1 MSTRPAISP
10 TTALCAALPLP
21 ALAADGAVPDW
32 IHLLPAGEI
41 RTVDGRGPYRVADP
55 AALIAL
61 SLNGGARLPLDEN
74 HSTDLAA
81 PRGEPAPAR
90 GWIVGLQSRDD
101 GLWGQVEW
109 TAHGRRLVGGKA
121 YRHISPVI
129 LHAKDGTVTG
139 VLRASL
145 VNAPNLRGLAALH
158 QAGASM
164 DWTTKLRT
172 LLGLPDTA
180 DEAAI
185 WAALEAKMGAVA
197 TQSAQLAPIAKA
209 VGLAETADGGAV
221 LQAVQAL
228 QDPAKVVPAAA
239 VTALQQQLST
249 LQTDRAK
256 EKAELFVDTAI
267 KAGRIAAPAQMR
279 DHYIARHMADPTAVE
294 KEIGAMPA
302 LHGRSGASV
311 LPPPKPG
318 ETTPAAG
325 LDPEEMKVISLMGI
339 DPEAYRKTK
348 AAQAEREG
356 VL

>member
-1 MSTRPAISP
+1 
-10 TTALCAALPLP
+10 
-21 ALAADGAVPDW
+21 
-32 IHLLPAGEI
+32 
-41 RTVDGRGPYRVADP
+41 
-55 AALIAL
+55 
-61 SLNGGARLPLDEN
+61 
-74 HSTDLAA
+74 
-81 PRGEPAPAR
+81 
-90 GWIVGLQSRDD
+90 
-101 GLWGQVEW
+101 
-109 TAHGRRLVGGKA
+109 
-121 YRHISPVI
+121 
-129 LHAKDGTVTG
+129 
-139 VLRASL
+139 
-145 VNAPNLRGLAALH
+145 
-158 QAGASM
+158 M